1 MKKTIQ
7 RMAALALSVVT
18 LAGSNM
24 VVHADEG
31 YTYGYDYWGDVQYSP
46 DAYKTISV
54 YTDVELGL
62 DKKLNAPQGLFV
74 VGQFIYLCDTG
85 NNRILEMERKDE
97 DTIELVRV
105 IDHIT
110 GDVADKE
117 FQNPTDIAVSEE
129 GFLYIADRDNNRIL
143 KLDSDGNYVMEF
155 TKPADA
161 TFDQSLSFFPSKIAV
176 DSAGRVYCV
185 ATNANKGLIKYES
198 DGTFA
203 GFVGATP
210 VTYDWTDYIWKRLA
224 TQEQRAKM
232 ESFVP
237 TEYDNV
243 FMDYEGFIYACTT
256 NVSEEDLDSGAANP
270 VRRLNMM
277 GNDILV
283 RNGDYYIIGD
293 LYWGSGG
300 GYEGPSLLTDVTAMD
315 NDVFFCLDKTRGR
328 IFGYDDQGR
337 MLYCFGGNGNMDG
350 YFKQPA
356 ALEHMG
362 HDLLV
367 LDSLDNS
374 LTLFT
379 PTEYGTKIYDAIE
392 QFQNGDYEESGA
404 SWQAVMNMNGNYD
417 LAYIGIGR
425 SLLRQKKYHE
435 AMEYFK
441 LKLDDDNYSKAF
453 KQYRKEWVEDH
464 IVIIFTG
471 VLLILCVPLAIGK
484 VRSIKE
490 EIDHADIFMDS
501 KE

>member
-1 MKKTIQ
+1 MKKIVK

-18 LAGSNM
+18 LTGSCM
-24 VVHADEG
+24 VVHAETG

-46 DAYKTISV
+46 DAYKTVAV

-62 DKKLNAPQGLFV
+62 DKKLSAPQGLFV
-74 VGQFIYLCDTG
+74 TGNMIYLCDTG
-85 NNRILEMERKDE
+85 NNRILELERKDE

-105 IDHIT
+105 IDHMT
-110 GDVADKE
+110 GDVANKE
-117 FQNPTDIAVSEE
+117 FQGPSDIAVSQD
-129 GFLYIADRDNNRIL
+129 GYLYVADTNNNRIV
-143 KLDSDGNYVMEF
+143 KMDHDGQFVLEF

-161 TFDQSLSFFPSKIAV
+161 TFDQSLSFLPTKVAV

-185 ATNANKGLIKYES
+185 ATNANKGLIKYENDAAFS
-198 DGTFA
+198 

-210 VTYDWTDYIWKRLA
+210 VTYNWTDYIWKKLA

-243 FMDYEGFIYACTT
+243 YMDYEGFIYACTT
-256 NVSEEDLDSGAANP
+256 NVSEHDLDSGAADP
-270 VRRLNMM
+270 VRRLNLM

-300 GYEGPSLLTDVTAMD
+300 GYEGPSLFTDVTAMD

-379 PTEYGTKIYDAIE
+379 PTEYGNKIYDAIE
-392 QFQNGDYEESGA
+392 QFQNGDYEESGS
-404 SWQAVMNMNGNYD
+404 SWQQVMDMNGNYD

-425 SLLRQKKYHE
+425 SLLCQKQYHE
-435 AMEYFK
+435 AMKYFK

-464 IVIIFTG
+464 IVIIFTLV
-471 VLLILCVPLAIGK
+471 VLVLCVPLAVGK
-484 VRSIKE
+484 IKAIKE
-490 EIDHADIFMDS
+490 EIDRADIFWDE